1 MDKKIDGKNM
11 LHCIRLIEMSKEI
24 AMYKTLIVRRPN
36 AKDLIKIRKGELNL
50 QEIIDKTD
58 QLITEVEDA
67 FEKSSLPESI
77 NRDLINNLLLDI
89 RKQSLNY
96 FNE

>member
-1 MDKKIDGKNM
+1 
-11 LHCIRLIEMSKEI
+11 MSKEI

-36 AKDLIKIRKGELNL
+36 AKDLIKIRKGELDL

-58 QLITEVEDA
+58 QLIIEVEDA
-67 FEKSSLPESI
+67 FKNSSLPESI
-77 NRDLINNLLLDI
+77 NRDFVNNLLVDI
-89 RKQSLNY
+89 RKQSIQY

>member
-1 MDKKIDGKNM
+1 
-11 LHCIRLIEMSKEI
+11 MSKEI

-36 AKDLIKIRKGELNL
+36 AKDLIKIRKGELDL

-77 NRDLINNLLLDI
+77 NRDFVNNLLVDI
-89 RKQSLNY
+89 RKQSIQY